1 MAIDQK
7 TTTYQDYLDKVS
19 SFIAGTGYDDLPE
32 AVRQHARH
40 VWMDTMG
47 VIMGGSLESENAAL
61 AERLRDDRGSSTILR
76 RGFPRADARNAAL
89 ANGTS
94 GTFLELDEGHWPTGH
109 PAIYI
114 VPAVLAL
121 GEKIGATGK
130 QLIESLVLAYEISA
144 RIAAC
149 SKFVKGIHIH
159 GNLGVIGATI
169 GTARLLG
176 YDASRTREAINVASC
191 LNGATP
197 LLACIEGALVRNVYT
212 GFSGQMGVLVPDLV
226 ESGFTGL
233 RDGLGETYTK
243 FISSSFDRE
252 AMAADLGQDFLIT
265 SNYFKLHAACRHLH
279 PPIDA
284 VEQALVGRSVRPNE
298 VEEIKVLGNAHA
310 FQYNR
315 TDPNN
320 HLAAKFSVPFAVA
333 TRISHNSGGREAFQ
347 QDAVDDPETRALS
360 AKVKVVEDDEFN
372 RRYPERPSRVEIV
385 LRSGETLVGEVDNP
399 RGDSDNPIPYGEVK
413 EKFTSL
419 TSDFFRG
426 GSATQ
431 AIDLFMSLED
441 TTAGNLTGRLREL
454 AS

>member
-1 MAIDQK
+1 LAIDQK
-7 TTTYQDYLDKVS
+7 TATYQDYLDSVSAFVS
-19 SFIAGTGYDDLPE
+19 STGYDDLPE
-32 AVRQHARH
+32 AVRQHAKH
-40 VWMDTMG
+40 VWMDTVG
-47 VIMGGSLESENAAL
+47 VIMGGSLESENMSL
-61 AERLRDDRGSSTILR
+61 AQRLSDDRGSSTILR
-76 RGFPRADARNAAL
+76 HGFPRADARNAAL
-89 ANGTS
+89 ANGTA

-109 PAIYI
+109 PSIYI

-130 QLIESLVLAYEISA
+130 QLIEALVVAYEISA
-144 RIAAC
+144 RIAAA
-149 SKFVKGIHIH
+149 SKFIPGIHIH
-159 GNLGVIGATI
+159 GNLGVIGATV

-176 YDASRTREAINVASC
+176 YDTSRTREAINVASC

-197 LLACIEGALVRNVYT
+197 SLACIEGALVRNVYT

-252 AMAADLGQDFLIT
+252 TMVADLGQDFRIT
-265 SNYFKLHAACRHLH
+265 TNYFKLHAACRHLH
-279 PPIDA
+279 SPIDA
-284 VEQALVGRSVRPNE
+284 VEKVLAGRSLRAEE
-298 VEEIKVLGNAHA
+298 VEEVKVFGNSHA

-347 QDAVDDPETRALS
+347 QQAVDDPETRALS
-360 AKVKVVEDDEFN
+360 ARVKVVEDAEFN
-372 RRYPERPSRVEIV
+372 RRQDRPSRVEVV

-399 RGDSDNPIPYGEVK
+399 RGDNDSPIPFGEVK
-413 EKFTSL
+413 QKFTSL
-419 TSDFFRG
+419 TSDFFSG
-426 GSATQ
+426 GNGAE
-431 AIDLFMSLED
+431 AIELFMRLEE
-441 TTAGNLTGRLREL
+441 TTAGDLTERLRQL
-454 AS
+454 AG